1 MAASRPT
8 WTSADVQRRLRG
20 LADRLHGS
28 AGAHGAAD
36 PALSGAGA
44 GFLDR
49 IRGRGARPAPD
60 GDVAPPVPG
69 RGGDTRDPGP
79 AAPPAR
85 AALLWGSSA
94 SGSASC
100 ASWPTTSA
108 TSPPAATRTFA
119 TAPRPT

>member
-36 PALSGAGA
+36 RAMSGAVA

-49 IRGRGARPAPD
+49 IEGRGSRPALD
-60 GDVAPPVPG
+60 GIVALPFLV
-69 RGGDTRDPGP
+69 RGVHTGDPGP
-79 AAPPAR
+79 AAPAAMAHVLWWVSARDLDDLSDAAAPA
-85 AALLWGSSA
+85 
-94 SGSASC
+94 
-100 ASWPTTSA
+100 P
-108 TSPPAATRTFA
+108 
-119 TAPRPT
+119 